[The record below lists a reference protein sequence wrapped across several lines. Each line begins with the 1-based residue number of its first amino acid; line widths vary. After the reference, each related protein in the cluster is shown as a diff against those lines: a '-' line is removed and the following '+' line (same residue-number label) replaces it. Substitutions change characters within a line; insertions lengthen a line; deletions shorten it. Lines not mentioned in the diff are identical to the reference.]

1 MKILDLAFKAFMFF
15 AGVFWAMHPT
25 NTILHFCILCAWA
38 VILLAARDY
47 LELHLSNK
55 YMKALQIY
63 SYLCLGFLPFMKGV
77 FISALCCLTYKVFF

>member
-15 AGVFWAMHPT
+15 AGFFLAMYPT
-25 NTILHFCILCAWA
+25 STFLQFCILCAWA
-38 VILLAARDY
+38 FILLAARDY

-63 SYLCLGFLPFMKGV
+63 SYFCLGFLPFIKGV
-77 FISALCCLTYKVFF
+77 FISALCYLTYKVFF